1 MKKFFIKKEV
11 FFVCFLGSLFLFF
24 SLNIFNTKSMKDITE
39 NARKEFLTRDIWV
52 SGNIHYTV
60 EKVVKEEALKK
71 VNLKEVYGLFLKLL
85 GKKET
90 GNFYYIK
97 GKDEMMY
104 YGTLIQE
111 KVETLTYAKR
121 VKRAMEE
128 ANKKGA
134 KTLFVML
141 PSKIIY
147 GLSDIQ
153 GEFLLNDK
161 NGIQDD
167 LLLSMQYMEVPTLD
181 LRNAMV
187 NSGLPIQ
194 QLFYKTD
201 NTWTTEAA
209 FIATTAIIKD
219 IREKYGDDWDTEDY
233 YSNLDNYDR
242 DVYKESTI
250 GTFGRST
257 GVIYSGRDNLSILF
271 PKFNTNM
278 EWYDLEKNKKTEGN
292 FREALITL
300 ELGTEEGV
308 YANPGNDLYLS
319 GIVDRDRIVNKNYPD
334 GPKILCLRDGS
345 FSAVASFLA
354 PMCSQIDMVY
364 ARRDRNNIDYEKLV
378 LEEDYNYLII
388 VGNPYNI
395 DKANFDYF
403 KE

>member
-1 MKKFFIKKEV
+1 MGF
-11 FFVCFLGSLFLFF
+11 LFLFF
-24 SLNIFNTKSMKDITE
+24 LFNIFNIKGMKDIIE
-39 NARKEFLTRDIWV
+39 NTSIEFLKKDIWA
-52 SGNIHYTV
+52 SGNIHNSV
-60 EKVVKEEALKK
+60 ENVVKEEALKNM
-71 VNLKEVYGLFLKLL
+71 NLQEVYGLFHKLM
-85 GKKET
+85 GKKAI

-104 YGTLIQE
+104 YGSLIQE
-111 KVETLTYAKR
+111 NDETLTYAKR

-147 GLSDIQ
+147 GLSNIE
-153 GEFLLNDK
+153 GEYLLNDK

-167 LLLSMQYMEVPTLD
+167 LLLSMQYLEVPTLD
-181 LRNAMV
+181 LRYAMV

-201 NTWTTEAA
+201 NTWSTEAA

-219 IREKYGDDWDTEDY
+219 IREKYGDDWDIEDY
-233 YSNLDNYDR
+233 YSNLDNYER
-242 DVYKESTI
+242 VVYKESTI
-250 GTFGRST
+250 GTFGRSS
-257 GVIYSGRDNLSILF
+257 GVIYSGRDDFSILF
-271 PKFNTNM
+271 PKFDTRM
-278 EWYDLEKNKKTEGN
+278 EWYDLERNKKMEGN
-292 FREALITL
+292 FRETLITL
-300 ELGTEEGV
+300 DLEIGEGI

-319 GIVDRDRIVNKNYPD
+319 GISDRDRIVNKNNPE

-364 ARRDRNNIDYEKLV
+364 ARKDRNNLDYEKLI
-378 LEEDYNYLII
+378 LEEDYDYLLI

-395 DKANFDYF
+395 DDGSFDYF